1 MWCVR
6 CVCVCVFSFVERTMR
21 AEGPTD
27 GRRSWGEINTQ
38 SPRPLRERESD
49 PLVRIQQPVMM
60 VSIPVLL
67 NNNGSPRPS
76 ASSRRSTS
84 PSSSGA
90 AVDDGLVVVPRTG
103 GGIRVPEHPLR
114 AKVVVDVHF
123 VVVAVV
129 VVTVDV
135 VIVRRGRGRR
145 VHRHVVRP
153 VGRTAAP
160 APPAAAQRAA
170 AARARAPR
178 HRDPKAQADA
188 GPVGGILQP
197 EVHAPRPVVDVPQPQ
212 RLGAE
217 GMPIFAAGV
226 RLGV

>member
-1 MWCVR
+1 MEQRRRRAVR
-6 CVCVCVFSFVERTMR
+6 HFCARTWKNPTMPCFLCGSKYVVGVF
-21 AEGPTD
+21 
-27 GRRSWGEINTQ
+27 
-38 SPRPLRERESD
+38 LRERESD
-49 PLVRIQQPVMM
+49 PLVRVQQPMM
-60 VSIPVLL
+60 TMAPRPVLL
-67 NNNGSPRPS
+67 HDHGSARPS
-76 ASSRRSTS
+76 ASSPWSTS
-84 PSSSGA
+84 SSSGA
-90 AVDDGLVVVPRTG
+90 AVDDGLVVVPRPG
-103 GGIRVPEHPLR
+103 GGVRVPEHPFG
-114 AKVVVDVHF
+114 AQIVVDVHF

-153 VGRTAAP
+153 VWRAATP
-160 APPAAAQRAA
+160 APPAAQRAA
-170 AARARAPR
+170 AGTPS
-178 HRDPKAQADA
+178 HRDAKAQADA